1 MAWARKLDGKLYK
14 DADGEKVRTDDH
26 QSLPVELWN
35 SSTVI
40 AFVDNLNR
48 IHFKQGAKISNLKLT
63 RMRIAGDLDK
73 YGGEVIKRW
82 IELAVK
88 EWGGSARFPTASYM
102 QLRQFKWE
110 GLIDKAIREVEMK
123 DFHDPNELSKEELD
137 DLFA

>member
-1 MAWARKLDGKLYK
+1 MAWARTLDDKLYK
-14 DADGEKVRTDDH
+14 DDKGNKVRTDNFH
-26 QSLPVELWN
+26 NLPSELWN
-35 SSTVI
+35 STTVM
-40 AFVDNLNR
+40 AYLENLNL
-48 IHFKQGAKISNLKLT
+48 IHFKQEPIVRNMKIT

-73 YGGEVIKRW
+73 FGAEVIKRW
-82 IELAVK
+82 MELAIK

-110 GLIDKAIREVEMK
+110 GLIDKAIQEVEMK